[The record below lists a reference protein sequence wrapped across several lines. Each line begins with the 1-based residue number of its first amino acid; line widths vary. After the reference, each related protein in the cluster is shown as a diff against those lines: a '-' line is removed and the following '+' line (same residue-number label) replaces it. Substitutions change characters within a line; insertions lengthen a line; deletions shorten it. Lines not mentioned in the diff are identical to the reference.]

1 MKLCTKCKHLH
12 NDEDAVC
19 SNCNSPLESITDEN
33 TPVYLLSAEGF
44 ELERVKTALEDNSIP
59 CDSVIKD
66 KQLKK
71 QEFINKNSA
80 ESDILVPY
88 AAIKEDDTQV
98 LEDAVEQKDSNEPTL
113 DEKFEEMSGVKRT
126 TVRVLSAIAFLALV
140 ALAVYGTDFIT
151 GFIKGLFG

>member
-1 MKLCTKCKHLH
+1 M
-12 NDEDAVC
+12 
-19 SNCNSPLESITDEN
+19 
-33 TPVYLLSAEGF
+33 LLSAEGF

-88 AAIKEDDTQV
+88 AAYEKAYDICIGIGAIKEDDTQV

-113 DEKFEEMSGVKRT
+113 DEKFFSCACCSCSVRHRFYNGFYKR
-126 TVRVLSAIAFLALV
+126 
-140 ALAVYGTDFIT
+140 FIW
-151 GFIKGLFG
+151 LN

>member
-12 NDEDAVC
+12 NDEDTVC

-71 QEFINKNSA
+71 QELLNKNSA
-80 ESDILVPY
+80 VNYSRIFY
-88 AAIKEDDTQV
+88 FYKIFIQV
-98 LEDAVEQKDSNEPTL
+98 FAHSNRL
-113 DEKFEEMSGVKRT
+113 
-126 TVRVLSAIAFLALV
+126 
-140 ALAVYGTDFIT
+140 
-151 GFIKGLFG
+151 

>member
-12 NDEDAVC
+12 NDEDTVC
-19 SNCNSPLESITDEN
+19 SNCNAPLESITDEN

-44 ELERVKTALEDNSIP
+44 EIERVKTALEDNSIP

-71 QEFINKNSA
+71 QELLNKNSA

-88 AAIKEDDTQV
+88 AA
-98 LEDAVEQKDSNEPTL
+98 
-113 DEKFEEMSGVKRT
+113 
-126 TVRVLSAIAFLALV
+126 
-140 ALAVYGTDFIT
+140 Y
-151 GFIKGLFG
+151 

>member
-71 QEFINKNSA
+71 QEFINKNLLYKSA
-80 ESDILVPY
+80 PLNIL
-88 AAIKEDDTQV
+88 E
-98 LEDAVEQKDSNEPTL
+98 
-113 DEKFEEMSGVKRT
+113 F
-126 TVRVLSAIAFLALV
+126 LSKKSFSSLS
-140 ALAVYGTDFIT
+140 
-151 GFIKGLFG
+151 LF

>member
-88 AAIKEDDTQV
+88 AAY
-98 LEDAVEQKDSNEPTL
+98 
-113 DEKFEEMSGVKRT
+113 EKSLRYMYRN
-126 TVRVLSAIAFLALV
+126 RRN
-140 ALAVYGTDFIT
+140 
-151 GFIKGLFG
+151 

>member
-71 QEFINKNSA
+71 QEFINKN
-80 ESDILVPY
+80 LPK
-88 AAIKEDDTQV
+88 AIFWFLMPHMK
-98 LEDAVEQKDSNEPTL
+98 KPTIY
-113 DEKFEEMSGVKRT
+113 V
-126 TVRVLSAIAFLALV
+126 
-140 ALAVYGTDFIT
+140 
-151 GFIKGLFG
+151 